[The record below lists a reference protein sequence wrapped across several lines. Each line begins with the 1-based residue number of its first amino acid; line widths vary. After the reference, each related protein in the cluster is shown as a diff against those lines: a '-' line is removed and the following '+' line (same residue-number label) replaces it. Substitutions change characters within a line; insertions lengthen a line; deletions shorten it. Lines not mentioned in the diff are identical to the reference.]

1 MARKIQIVCAAS
13 GLLMIALYGFG
24 VIAFAHM
31 IPVNSPQKS
40 VADVVASYAGNATG
54 IRIGMSLV
62 MFGCALMITWGA
74 ALATQTRRAAPR
86 HPILFH
92 IQVACSVT
100 ACMNGVMLCLAGGL
114 AAFRSG
120 VVSGD
125 ITQLLNDLFWLL
137 WVLPGSSFEIW
148 CFAAGAAILL
158 DERPRPVFPRWSAYF
173 SFFVGLS
180 FLPGFLGLFAKSGP
194 FAYNGLVPWWIP
206 TVTFFLWALVMTP
219 LTIGAIRTGPDPDD
233 ITGIADPAVTAE
245 IDRLRTEIAAIRSRA
260 ADGGAEPVPV
270 P

>member
-1 MARKIQIVCAAS
+1 MGRRIQLVCAAS
-13 GLLMIALYGFG
+13 GLLMIALYGVG

-31 IPVNSPQKS
+31 IPVNSPQES
-40 VADVVASYAGNATG
+40 VSDVVASYAGNVTG
-54 IRIGMSLV
+54 VRIGMSLV

-114 AAFRSG
+114 AAFRPG
-120 VVSGD
+120 AVSGE

-158 DERPRPVFPRWSAYF
+158 DDRARPVFPRWSAYF
-173 SFFVGLS
+173 SIFVGLS
-180 FLPGFLGLFAKSGP
+180 FLPGFLGLFAKSGA

-219 LTIGAIRTGPDPDD
+219 LTIRAIRREPDPGES
-233 ITGIADPAVTAE
+233 TRIADPAVAAE
-245 IDRLRTEIAAIRSRA
+245 LERLRTEIAAIRSPA
-260 ADGGAEPVPV
+260 AEPVGV
-270 P
+270 PR